1 MSANVEQLHSNVEI
15 AVPFEPKEESFEL
28 RGRVKWFNTV
38 KGFGFLAPDN
48 EPGDIFLH
56 LSCLREA
63 GHEYVAEGVTVA
75 CEVVRRSKGLQAIKV
90 LDIDTST
97 AVPFQP
103 RPVEPTNVTNHP
115 AVKPQGEFVS
125 AEVKWF
131 DPVKGYGFLTR
142 GEGTQDIFIHMETL
156 RREGVLPIQAGQILK
171 VRMGDSDKG
180 PQVAEIENP
189 VDPIES

>member
-1 MSANVEQLHSNVEI
+1 MSAKVEPLRNDQEFSTPIEQ
-15 AVPFEPKEESFEL
+15 KEESFEL
-28 RGRVKWFNTV
+28 KGRVKWFNTI
-38 KGFGFLAPDN
+38 KGFGFLSPED

-63 GHEYVAEGVTVA
+63 GHEYVAEGVTVS
-75 CEVVRRSKGLQAIKV
+75 CEVVRRAKGLQAIKI

-103 RPVEPTNVTNHP
+103 RPPEPDNVAKHP
-115 AVKPQGEFVS
+115 TIQPQGDFVE

-131 DPVKGYGFLTR
+131 DPVKGYGFMTR

-156 RREGVLPIQAGQILK
+156 RREGALPIQAGQKLK
-171 VRMGDSDKG
+171 IRLGDSPKG
-180 PQVAEIENP
+180 PQVAEIDVQRP
-189 VDPIES
+189 

>member
-1 MSANVEQLHSNVEI
+1 MSAKVEPLHGTEEVSSPAESR
-15 AVPFEPKEESFEL
+15 EESFEL
-28 RGRVKWFNTV
+28 KGRVKWFNTI
-38 KGFGFLAPDN
+38 KGFGFLTPDS

-63 GHEYVAEGVTVA
+63 GHEYVAEGVTIA
-75 CEVVRRSKGLQAIKV
+75 CEVVRRNKGLQAVKV

-103 RPVEPTNVTNHP
+103 RPAEPSNVTNHP
-115 AVKPQGEFVS
+115 AIQPQGDFVI

-131 DPVKGYGFLTR
+131 DPVKGYGFLTQ

-156 RREGVLPIQAGQILK
+156 RREGALPIQAGQQLK
-171 VRMGDSDKG
+171 IRMGDSPKG
-180 PQVAEIENP
+180 PQVAEIEVMNT
-189 VDPIES
+189 

>member
-1 MSANVEQLHSNVEI
+1 MTAKVEQLRSNPELTT
-15 AVPFEPKEESFEL
+15 PFDDKEESFEL
-28 RGRVKWFNTV
+28 KGRVKWFNTV
-38 KGFGFLAPDN
+38 KGFGFLTPDS

-63 GHEYVAEGVTVA
+63 GHEYVAEGVTVS
-75 CEVVRRSKGLQAIKV
+75 CEVVRRSKGLQAIKI

-103 RPVEPTNVTNHP
+103 RPVETSNVTRHP
-115 AVKPQGEFVS
+115 AIQPQGDFVTT
-125 AEVKWF
+125 EVKWF

-156 RREGVLPIQAGQILK
+156 RREGVMPIQAGQFLR
-171 VRMGDSDKG
+171 VRIGDSDKG
-180 PQVAEIENP
+180 PQVAEIEKP
-189 VDPIES
+189 DM

>member
-1 MSANVEQLHSNVEI
+1 MSAKVEQLHSNPEGTTPVEL
-15 AVPFEPKEESFEL
+15 KEESFEL
-28 RGRVKWFNTV
+28 KGRVKWFNTV
-38 KGFGFLAPDN
+38 KGFGFLTPEN

-63 GHEYVAEGVTVA
+63 GHEYVAEGVTVS
-75 CEVVRRSKGLQAIKV
+75 CEVVRRSKGLQAIKI
-90 LDIDTST
+90 LDIDTNT

-103 RPVEPTNVTNHP
+103 RPAETTNVTNHP
-115 AVKPQGEFVS
+115 AIQPQGDFVS

-156 RREGVLPIQAGQILK
+156 RREGVLPIQAGQFLN
-171 VRMGDSDKG
+171 VRIGDSNKG
-180 PQVAEIENP
+180 PQVAEIEEP
-189 VDPIES
+189 K

>member
-1 MSANVEQLHSNVEI
+1 MSAKVEQLHGNLDDV
-15 AVPFEPKEESFEL
+15 APVGLKEESFEL
-28 RGRVKWFNTV
+28 KGRVKWFNTI
-38 KGFGFLAPDN
+38 KGFGFLTPED

-63 GHEYVAEGVTVA
+63 GHEYVAEGVSVS
-75 CEVVRRSKGLQAIKV
+75 CEVVRRNKGLQAIKI

-103 RPVEPTNVTNHP
+103 RPAEPSNVTNHP
-115 AVKPQGEFVS
+115 AIQPQGDFVG

-156 RREGVLPIQAGQILK
+156 RREGVLPIQAGQMLSI
-171 VRMGDSDKG
+171 RIGDSTKG
-180 PQVAEIENP
+180 PQVAEIKRQE
-189 VDPIES
+189 

>member
-1 MSANVEQLHSNVEI
+1 MSAKVEQLHNNTEI
-15 AVPFEPKEESFEL
+15 TAPSELKEESFEL
-28 RGRVKWFNTV
+28 KGRVKWFNTV
-38 KGFGFLAPDN
+38 KGFGFLTPEN

-75 CEVVRRSKGLQAIKV
+75 CEVVRRSKGLQAIKI
-90 LDIDTST
+90 LDIDTNT

-103 RPVEPTNVTNHP
+103 RAPEPTNVTNHP
-115 AVKPQGEFVS
+115 AIQPQGDFVS

-156 RREGVLPIQAGQILK
+156 RREGVMPIQAGQFLN
-171 VRMGDSDKG
+171 VRIGASSKG
-180 PQVAEIENP
+180 PQVAEIERL
-189 VDPIES
+189 DP

>member
-1 MSANVEQLHSNVEI
+1 MSAKVEQLHGNPEDVAPVEL
-15 AVPFEPKEESFEL
+15 KEESFEL
-28 RGRVKWFNTV
+28 KGRVKWFNTI
-38 KGFGFLAPDN
+38 KGFGFLTPED

-63 GHEYVAEGVTVA
+63 GHEYVAEGVSVS
-75 CEVVRRSKGLQAIKV
+75 CEVVRRNKGLQAIKI

-103 RPVEPTNVTNHP
+103 RPAEPSNVTNHP
-115 AVKPQGEFVS
+115 AIQPQGDFIS

-142 GEGTQDIFIHMETL
+142 GESTQDIFIHMETL
-156 RREGVLPIQAGQILK
+156 RREGVLPIQAGQFLSI
-171 VRMGDSDKG
+171 RIGDSNKG
-180 PQVAEIENP
+180 PQVAEVKRPE
-189 VDPIES
+189 